1 MEKMFVVVSLMMK
14 GKWSKGVTGM
24 KTNIAVLAFLI
35 CIVMVTTAVKAADVN
50 LPTNGDFSGG
60 TWIGRGGHVM
70 PLLWDNANNRLDGG
84 WGAPATEDYNTGGYV
99 VAEVN
104 GLGTTLPPGGYAV
117 VFQASTM
124 SLAAVGIP
132 ETALPVSDFA
142 LSADINDLIPGGGGP
157 GAILKL
163 ESYSDLG
170 GTTLITAV
178 EQQITVSGSTW
189 ANYRAPSPFEIP
201 LTTKSLKFV
210 FGVSTGWGGPN
221 TKISRFGF
229 DNLRVGFYYP
239 DTTPALFPVPIIGGA
254 QNLPNKVIS
263 WTNPPRAVNADVYM
277 MDLPSPADY
286 GVNPRTEGTLVAHDT
301 NAQSVTVPSL
311 QGNRYY
317 YWMVDVNMGSSV
329 VGGYIWN
336 FQTMDAPPTVDAG
349 PNQYLVATASPMTLT
364 LNATASDDH
373 GISTYAWTNITA
385 AADKDPATVVTIVS
399 PNTKNTTVTL
409 TNSTGSVTGYYQFT
423 LTVTDTAGQT
433 TADSVVVGVYATC
446 AAAAIANPDDTY
458 DGVGDFN
465 GDCKVDFADFAI
477 FAGKWLACDSLRR
490 PCP

>member
-1 MEKMFVVVSLMMK
+1 MKKMFVAVSLMMK
-14 GKWSKGVTGM
+14 GKWSKGGTEM
-24 KTNIAVLAFLI
+24 KNLLVLLVVFA
-35 CIVMVTTAVKAADVN
+35 IVSTASATLV
-50 LPTNGDFSGG
+50 TNGEFTINAAGWNATGG
-60 TWIGRGGHVM
+60 GS
-70 PLLWDNANNRLDGG
+70 
-84 WGAPATEDYNTGGYV
+84 WGAEAPTVGGNPGGYV
-99 VAEVN
+99 VLWTN
-104 GLGTTLPPGGYAV
+104 LGAWSCWYQAGVEDLNTL
-117 VFQASTM
+117 
-124 SLAAVGIP
+124 GIP
-132 ETALPVSDFA
+132 VGTDVILQ
-142 LSADINDLIPGGGGP
+142 ADVN
-157 GAILKL
+157 AIGTSRLTDASLKL
-163 ESYSDLG
+163 ESWGPSGKIEEWATPFTLAANNTWETHS
-170 GTTLITAV
+170 TTTYTI
-178 EQQITVSGSTW
+178 
-189 ANYRAPSPFEIP
+189 PSNA
-201 LTTKSLKFV
+201 TSLKAV
-210 FGVSTGWGGPN
+210 LVSIPTTAAG
-221 TKISRFGF
+221 RYGF
-229 DNLRVGFYYP
+229 DNVEILVPGG
-239 DTTPALFPVPIIGGA
+239 TPALRPVPIVGA
-254 QNLPNKVIS
+254 GKDPANKVIS
-263 WTNPPRAVNADVYM
+263 WTNPKGAVNADVYM
-277 MDLPSPADY
+277 MELTSPADY
-286 GVNPRTEGTLVAHDT
+286 GVNPRAEGTLVAHNTTD
-301 NAQSVTVPSL
+301 QSVTVPSL

-329 VGGYIWN
+329 IGGFIWD

-465 GDCKVDFADFAI
+465 GDCKVDLYDFAI
-477 FAGKWLACDSLRR
+477 FVSKWLACDSLRR

>member
-1 MEKMFVVVSLMMK
+1 L
-14 GKWSKGVTGM
+14 T
-24 KTNIAVLAFLI
+24 
-35 CIVMVTTAVKAADVN
+35 
-50 LPTNGDFSGG
+50 P
-60 TWIGRGGHVM
+60 
-70 PLLWDNANNRLDGG
+70 NA
-84 WGAPATEDYNTGGYV
+84 
-99 VAEVN
+99 
-104 GLGTTLPPGGYAV
+104 
-117 VFQASTM
+117 S
-124 SLAAVGIP
+124 
-132 ETALPVSDFA
+132 
-142 LSADINDLIPGGGGP
+142 
-157 GAILKL
+157 LKL
-163 ESYSDLG
+163 ESWTPTVRIDEWPSSFSLVSNNTWETHSTPAYHIP
-170 GTTLITAV
+170 TNCTA
-178 EQQITVSGSTW
+178 
-189 ANYRAPSPFEIP
+189 
-201 LTTKSLKFV
+201 LKAV
-210 FGVSTGWGGPN
+210 LVAISATATG
-221 TKISRFGF
+221 RYGF
-229 DNLRVGFYYP
+229 DNIEILVPGG
-239 DTTPALFPVPIIGGA
+239 TPALRPVPIVGA
-254 QNLPNKVIS
+254 GKDPANKVIS
-263 WTNPPRAVNADVYM
+263 WTNPKGAVNADVYM
-277 MDLPSPADY
+277 MELTSPADY
-286 GVNPRTEGTLVAHDT
+286 GVNPRAEGTLVAHNTTD
-301 NAQSVTVPSL
+301 QSVTVPSL

-329 VGGYIWN
+329 IGGFIWD